1 MGGARQ
7 RPSVLCEN
15 HGSDNGPHQ
24 QVRRRQPCLFAPT
37 ARLKEPKKAGHF
49 FGPHLDNPGVTS
61 SDSSPDAWGPRLA
74 ILDFDGSA
82 EGWGRLTILDGR
94 SNPKKVGRIFWRRAD
109 NSGVQK
115 ETAGGAKGA
124 RTISVRLAEKT
135 GGGKT
140 QPRQKVRPSFGQAAE
155 KADGEPFNATLGA

>member
-1 MGGARQ
+1 VGAAGNDRASSAKTNGSDTVPPAGDASPTLLVRTNGAR
-7 RPSVLCEN
+7 P
-15 HGSDNGPHQ
+15 
-24 QVRRRQPCLFAPT
+24 
-37 ARLKEPKKAGHF
+37 KEPKKAGHF

-94 SNPKKVGRIFWRRAD
+94 SNQKKVGRIFWRRAD

-115 ETAGGAKGA
+115 EKLREGRKGRGPFRFASPRRQVEAK
-124 RTISVRLAEKT
+124 RSPDQE
-135 GGGKT
+135 
-140 QPRQKVRPSFGQAAE
+140 VRPSCAQVAE
-155 KADGEPFNATLGA
+155 KVGEDP